1 MKLHTDKYAHRHAK
15 RETSGEAKDLLVV
28 ADIYA
33 EARERLASFFDFLPA
48 ASKER
53 FYNYADSVRKYE
65 EKVREIF
72 SVLGLFSDTSF
83 GVRGFQHVLCNFAS
97 NY

>member
-33 EARERLASFFDFLPA
+33 EARERLARFFDFLPP
-48 ASKER
+48 ASQER

-65 EKVREIF
+65 EKVSSEDGIDRMK
-72 SVLGLFSDTSF
+72 L
-83 GVRGFQHVLCNFAS
+83 
-97 NY
+97 